1 MKELIVNDKY
11 NEKKLI
17 PFLLDNFNGLNV
29 NTVYKALR
37 KKDIRVNDIKI
48 NSNISLQTHD
58 CVKIYIPDKFLFKSV
73 NNNLNIIY
81 EDSNI
86 LIINKPAEIEVTGD
100 NSVSS
105 MLKIQ
110 YDFIEPCHRLD
121 RNTTGLLI
129 LAKNKEA
136 LDILLKKFKNKE
148 IEKHYKAMIYGI
160 PAVKSQ
166 RLEAFLFKDNK
177 KSLVYVS
184 DVPKKGYVPIVT
196 SYNILEKHIKENYSI
211 LDVQLHTGKT
221 HQIRAHLAHIGYPI
235 IGDGK
240 YGINKINK
248 QFGFKTQQLSS
259 YYIKFN
265 FKTDAG
271 VLNYL
276 KDNQI
281 SL

>member
-1 MKELIVNDKY
+1 M
-11 NEKKLI
+11 
-17 PFLLDNFNGLNV
+17 
-29 NTVYKALR
+29 YKR
-37 KKDIRVNDIKI
+37 
-48 NSNISLQTHD
+48 Q
-58 CVKIYIPDKFLFKSV
+58 
-73 NNNLNIIY
+73 
-81 EDSNI
+81 
-86 LIINKPAEIEVTGD
+86 
-100 NSVSS
+100 
-105 MLKIQ
+105 
-110 YDFIEPCHRLD
+110 
-121 RNTTGLLI
+121 
-129 LAKNKEA
+129 
-136 LDILLKKFKNKE
+136 
-148 IEKHYKAMIYGI
+148 IYGI

-184 DVPKKGYVPIVT
+184 DIPKKGYVPIVT

-259 YYIKFN
+259 YCIKFN

-271 VLNYL
+271 ILNYL
-276 KDNQI
+276 KDKQI